1 MKHES
6 VLRGDWIPLETF
18 LNESSSIYERSWS
31 ITGAV
36 GWIWRKIVE
45 HSSGSN
51 EDFLPGGRF
60 VILRNLE
67 VTASESIA
75 NGRKP
80 HQ

>member
-18 LNESSSIYERSWS
+18 LSESESIYERSWT

-45 HSSGSN
+45 YSSGSN

-60 VILRNLE
+60 VILSNLE
-67 VTASESIA
+67 VTASESIV
-75 NGRKP
+75 
-80 HQ
+80 